1 MPTSVKTET
10 IQRDLPPLEI
20 RAAVRPDSVNR
31 EARTV
36 DVVFSTGARVKRFG
50 WDGDY
55 YEELSLEPSAVRLD
69 FLNRGAPFLAMH
81 NSYSLDAVVGV
92 VESARIEN
100 GQGVATI
107 RFASDEISEGVFR
120 KVDAGILRFVS
131 VGYVCHR
138 MEMIEDSSDGVP
150 VYRVM
155 DWEPLEISAV
165 SIPADKGAE
174 YRSYGL
180 HSQTCSIIRREGQTM
195 SGSKTGAAGDDA
207 NKGAGAQAPAG
218 GPTAADVEAARN
230 EGARLERERATGIR
244 GLVSEAKLDTRF
256 AEEMIAQGVTVEA
269 ARQRIEDLG
278 KWGEKNKGLA
288 PNGTNR
294 PETDIRAGDLDAR
307 ITMRSAM
314 EAAILNRFDP
324 QRYTLAGD
332 HPGREYRAMSL
343 FDIAR
348 ESVEALGLKTR
359 GMSRMEIAAYALNLR
374 GFHSSSDFPLITAN
388 VLGKTLRDAYDT
400 APRTFVPLGRR
411 ATLPDYKEVSRVQF
425 GDAPELKR
433 VLPGDE
439 YTYGTI
445 GEGAEKYKLFK
456 YGRIFAVTRE
466 MIINDDLDALARVPM
481 LFGRSAADLE
491 SDLFWNVVIAN
502 AALADGFDLFS
513 TEHANIDATGAV
525 ISVASLGAGRAA
537 MRKQKSVDGKQR
549 INVAAKFLVVP
560 AALETKADQFV
571 STALLANQ
579 ANAVNTFAGRLTVV
593 PEPRLDDASEE
604 AWYLWADPGQIDT
617 IEYAYMQGEEGVQVE
632 MQEGFDIDGTKIKAR
647 LDFGV
652 KAIDFRGVYKNA
664 GAAEP
669 TD

>member
-131 VGYVCHR
+131 VGYVRHR

-174 YRSYGL
+174 YRSHGL

-195 SGSKTGAAGDDA
+195 SGNKAGAAGDDA

-218 GPTAADVEAARN
+218 GPTAADVDAARN
-230 EGARLERERATGIR
+230 EGARLERERATSIR

-256 AEEMIAQGVTVEA
+256 AEEMIAQGVTVDA

-278 KWGEKNKGLA
+278 KWGDKNKGLA

-433 VLPGDE
+433 VLPGAE

-502 AALADGFDLFS
+502 AQLADGFNLFS

>member
-1 MPTSVKTET
+1 MPKTAKTET

-20 RAAVRPDSVNR
+20 RAAVRPGSVNR

-81 NSYSLDAVVGV
+81 NSFNLDAVVGV

-100 GQGVATI
+100 GQGIASI

-131 VGYVCHR
+131 VGYVRHR
-138 MEMIEDSSDGVP
+138 MEMVEESSDGVP
-150 VYRVM
+150 VYRVV

-174 YRSYGL
+174 YRSAGL
-180 HSQTCSIIRREGQTM
+180 HSQTCSIIRREGLTM
-195 SGSKTGAAGDDA
+195 TVKTAGAAGDDVT
-207 NKGAGAQAPAG
+207 KGAGAPAPAG

-230 EGARLERERATGIR
+230 EGARLERERASGIR
-244 GLVSEAKLDTRF
+244 GLVTEAKLDTRF
-256 AEEMIAQGVTVEA
+256 AEELIEQGVTVEV
-269 ARQRIEDLG
+269 ARQRIEDLS

-288 PNGTNR
+288 PTGTNR

-307 ITMRSAM
+307 VTMRSAM
-314 EAAILNRFDP
+314 ETAILNRFDP
-324 QRYTLAGD
+324 QRYPLAGD

-374 GFHSSSDFPLITAN
+374 GFHSTSDFPLITAN

-433 VLPGDE
+433 VLPGAE

-502 AALADGFDLFS
+502 AALADGFNLFS

-593 PEPRLDDASEE
+593 PEPRLDDDSEE
-604 AWYLWADPGQIDT
+604 AWYLWADPAAIDT

-632 MQEGFDIDGTKIKAR
+632 MQEGFDIDGMKIKAR

-652 KAIDFRGVYKNA
+652 KAIDYRGLYKNA